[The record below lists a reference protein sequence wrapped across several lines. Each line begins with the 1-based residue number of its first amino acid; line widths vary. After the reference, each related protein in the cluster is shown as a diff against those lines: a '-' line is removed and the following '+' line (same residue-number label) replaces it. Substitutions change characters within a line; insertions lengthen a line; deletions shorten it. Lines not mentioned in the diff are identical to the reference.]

1 MRSIQLL
8 DTDDSRAVSPVIG
21 VILMVAIT
29 VILAAVIGVF
39 ALGLGEQVGQSTP
52 QASLGMSVS
61 ASSDTITLE
70 HDGGDTIEAANTR
83 LVVEVGSDTYEIPA
97 GSSGTVILQTGGKA
111 VIANNVTASAIIGVD
126 WNNDGS
132 FDSTG
137 STSLAIESGDK
148 VTVTVVD
155 TSSGRVVAELSTRA

>member
-8 DTDDSRAVSPVIG
+8 ENDDSRAVSPVIG

-29 VILAAVIGVF
+29 VILAAVIGAFV
-39 ALGLGEQVGQSTP
+39 LGLGEQVGQSTP

-83 LVVEVGSDTYEIPA
+83 LVVEVGSTTYEVPA
-97 GSSGTVILQTGGKA
+97 GSSNTVILQTGGKA
-111 VIANNVTASAIIGVD
+111 KIANDATPVIAVD
-126 WNNDGS
+126 WNNDGTY
-132 FDSTG
+132 DSTG
-137 STSLAIESGDK
+137 SNQLTIASGDK

-155 TSSGRVVAELSTRA
+155 TASGRVVAELSTRA